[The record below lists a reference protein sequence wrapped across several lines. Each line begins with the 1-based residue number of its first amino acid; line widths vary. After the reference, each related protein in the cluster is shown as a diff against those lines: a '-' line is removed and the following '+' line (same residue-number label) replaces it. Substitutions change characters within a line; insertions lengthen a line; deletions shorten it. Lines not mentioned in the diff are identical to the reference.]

1 MISPHREPEQGSLS
15 ENRHGERRTRARR
28 VVCFSSQ
35 RPYPSA
41 LFEALMTFPD
51 LSALSQRGVGGKF
64 KGTRPEDAP
73 TSPRRRTRALAQN
86 AEEGWGA
93 CATADMFPAVLHSSM
108 SAVPGVQCYCNCP
121 VGQCRTWRGL
131 TAHQGSSTQRT
142 DRRTSQARAARGWR
156 GRWWLEPCELGLA
169 SA

>member
-1 MISPHREPEQGSLS
+1 MASLS
-15 ENRHGERRTRARR
+15 EDRHGERRTRARR

-51 LSALSQRGVGGKF
+51 LSALSQRGVGGK
-64 KGTRPEDAP
+64 GTRPEDAP

-93 CATADMFPAVLHSSM
+93 CATADMFPAVLHSNM
-108 SAVPGVQCYCNCP
+108 SAVPGVQYISRLVNVAP
-121 VGQCRTWRGL
+121 EFNDAKSAGRMRDG
-131 TAHQGSSTQRT
+131 AKG
-142 DRRTSQARAARGWR
+142 ARI
-156 GRWWLEPCELGLA
+156 
-169 SA
+169 SH